1 MTEVLGEEP
10 VSKLES
16 EIASALRR
24 RPAHEAFLAGTLR
37 ELTPF
42 SPRLRQVLAR
52 AVAVLVRRGS
62 FQRLLYAAA
71 VRALAEHAEEAVA
84 SQLISALGA
93 NEAGGLA
100 TLSAAGMTCARE
112 LGPAL
117 ARAAANRHPHLA
129 FGAEVA
135 RVARGESNGD
145 YCAAVAPRIK
155 ESHRIALCTEVVL
168 PLLWRPPLP
177 QGASRGLSVLRQSE
191 RHIGRWLV
199 LAEIGSRSGDFG
211 AAKQARGLS
220 QVGSASSRAAWAL
233 VCWALVG
240 SSPPPA
246 ARPTLEVL
254 ARLSDRPA
262 AERDVTFL
270 FRMGEAHL
278 ASARSM
284 LEAMVKGQG
293 LSNETSIRAALLLGR
308 RYARGDLTDR
318 LIAAARCHKHEGL
331 RGLAAAALFD
341 LGRKDLALSFA
352 DELVNSK
359 KLPTLGWAALIRAAG
374 AGKLDELVTEARF
387 RHVQRGWVE

>member
-16 EIASALRR
+16 DVAGAMRR
-24 RPAHEAFLAGTLR
+24 RPAYEVFLAGTLR
-37 ELTPF
+37 ELVPF
-42 SPRLRQVLAR
+42 SPRLRGVLQR
-52 AVAVLVRRGS
+52 AVAVFVRRRS
-62 FQRLLYAAA
+62 FERPLYAAG
-71 VRALAEHAEEAVA
+71 VRALAEHAEQAVVP
-84 SQLISALGA
+84 ALVA
-93 NEAGGLA
+93 ALTSDEAGGLA
-100 TLSAAGMTCARE
+100 TLSAAGMTSTPE

-117 ARAAANRHPHLA
+117 ARAAANRHRHLVFA
-129 FGAEVA
+129 AEVA
-135 RVARGESNGD
+135 RVARGESNGE
-145 YCAAVAPRIK
+145 YCAEVAPRIN
-155 ESHRIALCTEVVL
+155 ESNRIALCTQMAL

-177 QGASRGLSVLRQSE
+177 PGIVRGLAVLRASE

-199 LAEIGSRSGDFG
+199 LAEIGSRSGDRS
-211 AAKQARGLS
+211 AAKQARGLGES
-220 QVGSASSRAAWAL
+220 GTASSRAAWAL

-240 SSPPPA
+240 SSPPVPV
-246 ARPTLEVL
+246 RPTLEIL

-270 FRMGEAHL
+270 FRMAEAHL

-284 LEAMVKGQG
+284 LEAMVEGQS

-308 RYARGDLTDR
+308 RYARRDMADR
-318 LIAAARCHKHEGL
+318 LITAARCHQHEGL

-341 LGRKDLALSFA
+341 LGRRELALDFA

-359 KLPTLGWAALIRAAG
+359 KVSTLGWAALIRAAG
-374 AGKLDELVTEARF
+374 AGKLGALVTEARF